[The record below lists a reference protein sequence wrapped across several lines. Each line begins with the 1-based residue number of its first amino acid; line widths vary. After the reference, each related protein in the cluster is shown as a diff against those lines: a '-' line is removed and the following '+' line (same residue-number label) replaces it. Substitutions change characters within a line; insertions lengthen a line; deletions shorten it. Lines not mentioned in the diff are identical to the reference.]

1 MIGLFFIVC
10 LMFLLVL
17 ISQQDKIDRLS
28 LRLQDLSARLDLLVK
43 QVREQQS

>member
-1 MIGLFFIVC
+1 MIGLFCIVC

-17 ISQQDKIDRLS
+17 ISQQDKMDRLN